1 VWNVERA
8 VPVVWTLKDRKGI
21 AGTPRDVARKIVR
34 APYDAFRLE
43 VSRSYR
49 ELFARD
55 LKNVLERKTADSPAE
70 APHPKVPAER
80 RST

>member
-8 VPVVWTLKDRKGI
+8 VPVVWTVKERKGI
-21 AGTPRDVARKIVR
+21 AGTPRDVARKIVW

-49 ELFARD
+49 ELFAHD
-55 LKNVLERKTADSPAE
+55 LKNVLERKTGGHS
-70 APHPKVPAER
+70 R
-80 RST
+80 